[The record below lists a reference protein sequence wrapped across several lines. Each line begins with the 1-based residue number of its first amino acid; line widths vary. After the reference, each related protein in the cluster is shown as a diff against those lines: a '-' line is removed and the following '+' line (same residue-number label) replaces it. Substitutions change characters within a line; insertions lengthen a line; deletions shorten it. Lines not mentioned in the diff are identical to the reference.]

1 MQRCLLQPH
10 FLACI
15 PAVATASLPLLSH
28 HLHSDV
34 ELDPV
39 PSVLYLKRN
48 CFHLNLFLFS
58 SVLWMNQHCTNFST
72 LIITPALTS
81 DRNLGYLNWQPL
93 QSSTSRVTMAIL
105 ISLVFELVLPCQLPI
120 TCQLNIIFAISLP

>member
-1 MQRCLLQPH
+1 
-10 FLACI
+10 
-15 PAVATASLPLLSH
+15 
-28 HLHSDV
+28 
-34 ELDPV
+34 
-39 PSVLYLKRN
+39 
-48 CFHLNLFLFS
+48 
-58 SVLWMNQHCTNFST
+58 MNQHCTNFST